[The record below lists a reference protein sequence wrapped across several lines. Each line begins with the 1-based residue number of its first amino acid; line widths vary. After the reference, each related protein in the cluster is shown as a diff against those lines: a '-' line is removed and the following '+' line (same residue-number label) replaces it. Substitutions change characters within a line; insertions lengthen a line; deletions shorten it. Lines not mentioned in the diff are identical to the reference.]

1 MKQTRGTGRR
11 GAPPRAN
18 TESDIYHKGWLR
30 SMNQCSASSKQ
41 HPVNN
46 LACQA
51 ADMRLN
57 NKLGI
62 QISGLPHEFLHDFLH
77 PHLQAYEADAIAPP
91 QPEQVQQIPVGLL
104 QNHLLAVKH
113 SRLTRHAATILQT
126 LRGGHTQHRGQTF
139 TQIQKGRI
147 FILRMF
153 NKCLQQ

>member
-1 MKQTRGTGRR
+1 MG
-11 GAPPRAN
+11 
-18 TESDIYHKGWLR
+18 
-30 SMNQCSASSKQ
+30 
-41 HPVNN
+41 
-46 LACQA
+46 
-51 ADMRLN
+51 LN

-126 LRGGHTQHRGQTF
+126 LRGGHTQEKLSHKYTLGG
-139 TQIQKGRI
+139 IHI
-147 FILRMF
+147 EDVLE
-153 NKCLQQ
+153 KCLLTVMM